1 MNTIKQADQQT
12 AERTRQSVLRQLA
25 VLQSLSLEELRDKW
39 RDLYGAEPPRYQRQ
53 LLIKRLAYRIQE
65 LFHGGLS
72 ASAKAHLANVA
83 ESDPVAQVA
92 AKSVSSRSREDHLL
106 PGTRLIRIWNDQRHE
121 VIAQTDG
128 FDNEGRRFRS
138 LSAVAREITGT
149 RWNGRVFFGL
159 KRAGGDHAG

>member
-1 MNTIKQADQQT
+1 MNTVKHPDKQTD
-12 AERTRQSVLRQLA
+12 ERTRQSVLRQLA
-25 VLQSLSLEELRDKW
+25 VLQSLSLDELRDKW

-72 ASAKAHLANVA
+72 ASAMAHLAKLA
-83 ESDPVAQVA
+83 ESDPVAQVV
-92 AKSVSSRSREDHLL
+92 AKPAPSRSRDDQLL

-121 VIAQTDG
+121 VIAQADG
-128 FDNEGRRFRS
+128 FDYAGRSFRS
-138 LSAVAREITGT
+138 LSAIAREITGT

-159 KRAGGDHAG
+159 KRAGGEHAG